1 MSWSVGISICERIK
15 KLMIK
20 NYFLCFF
27 VFFAQSVCAT
37 TTLDSTTIDEYLK
50 IQKEFF
56 LESCRPGTLEVYQKL
71 EKDFKGDGNFIPTQL
86 DEKLDLKTI
95 KNVLSLM
102 IEKGQWIQA
111 QINILKQI
119 SDRKINVEELEAI
132 QKQYIALVDLN
143 KEFHFAKSTDK
154 KNSIQLKAEKHFSEL
169 LIAIESFKKNYPYA
183 ISYKFPVNHLSLRA
197 EYDKVKYQVTKEGR
211 SRANMIYLF
220 RKVVQDGTFDED
232 LSRNDSFIR
241 AGFDSLYLSLN
252 NTRNRSFLSENE
264 RVDLQFFLNNYNKWF
279 SQSTNAILKR
289 FENWKDRS
297 DRSIAF
303 YQNLVNG
310 KMPKIGENSQIKD
323 ATELLEERAKSLY
336 TLRDFVL
343 SREAQTYEYWSK
355 KSELFQALF
364 AIETILANEV
374 GLLDGPSGIE
384 RRDVAQVVIN
394 RFENPNYNQFS
405 ATDLLPK
412 YINPQADLKLNKWLN
427 VLFKEGE
434 FSFTYFYI
442 PGNFNIYCPEMT
454 RIGQS
459 LRKQNLKIAL
469 NLLNHPRAD
478 FKGVRY
484 FSRVSMFGRIEMD
497 SLWSNFLPIEESPGV
512 LIKNTKMLINRLEKD
527 NYKFLYEF
535 SNLALKKSFMAV
547 EIQGKHYVV
556 DVKDPKQIYN
566 YRNPH
571 QFKYFSE
578 LK

>member
-1 MSWSVGISICERIK
+1 MNKI
-15 KLMIK
+15 
-20 NYFLCFF
+20 FLFF
-27 VFFAQSVCAT
+27 ILIFSTQRVFAT
-37 TTLDSTTIDEYLK
+37 ATLDATTIDEYLK

-56 LESCRPGTLEVYQKL
+56 AESCRPGTLEVYQKL
-71 EKDFKGDGNFIPTQL
+71 VKDFKGDGNFIPTQI

-102 IEKGQWIQA
+102 VEKGQWIQN
-111 QINILKQI
+111 QVSFLKSINE
-119 SDRKINVEELEAI
+119 RKINVVELDLI
-132 QKQYIALVDLN
+132 QQEYSALVDLN
-143 KEFHFAKSTDK
+143 KEFHFSKSEDK
-154 KNSIQLKAEKHFSEL
+154 KIIIQKKAEKHFSDL
-169 LIAIESFKKNYPYA
+169 LLAIESFKKAYPYA
-183 ISYKFPVNHLSLRA
+183 ISYKFPVNHLALRT
-197 EYDKVKYQVTKEGR
+197 EYDKVKYQVTKEAR
-211 SRANMIYLF
+211 ARANMIYLF
-220 RKVVQDGTFDED
+220 RKVIQDGTFDEE
-232 LSRNDSFIR
+232 LAHNDSFIR
-241 AGFDSLYLSLN
+241 AGFDSLYISLTN
-252 NTRNRSFLSENE
+252 SPHRSFLSENE
-264 RVDLQFFLNNYNKWF
+264 RVDLQFFLSNYSRWF
-279 SQSTNAILKR
+279 SQSTSVIIKR
-289 FENWKDRS
+289 FENWKERS

-310 KMPKIGENSQIKD
+310 KLPTLGENSQIKD
-323 ATELLEERAKSLY
+323 ATALLEERARSLY

-343 SREAQTYEYWSK
+343 TREAQTYEYWSK
-355 KSELFQALF
+355 KSELYQALF

-374 GLLDGPSGIE
+374 GLLDGPHGLE

-394 RFENPNYNQFS
+394 RFDNPNYNQFA

-412 YINPQADLKLNKWLN
+412 YINAQANLKTNKWLN

-459 LRKQNLKIAL
+459 LRKQNLKIAMD
-469 NLLNHPRAD
+469 LLNHPRSD
-478 FKGVRY
+478 FTGVRY
-484 FSRVSMFGRIEMD
+484 FSRVSMFGRIEMN
-497 SLWSNFLPIEESPGV
+497 SLWSNFSPIEESPGLLV
-512 LIKNTKMLINRLEKD
+512 KNSKMLLSRLEKD

-556 DVKDPKQIYN
+556 DIKNPKQIYN

>member
-1 MSWSVGISICERIK
+1 MNKIF
-15 KLMIK
+15 
-20 NYFLCFF
+20 FLFLL
-27 VFFAQSVCAT
+27 VFSTQRVFATATLDAT
-37 TTLDSTTIDEYLK
+37 TIEEYLK

-56 LESCRPGTLEVYQKL
+56 AESCRAGTLEVYQKL
-71 EKDFKGDGNFIPTQL
+71 EKNFKGDGNFIPTQI

-102 IEKGQWIQA
+102 VEKGQWIQN
-111 QINILKQI
+111 QVSFLK
-119 SDRKINVEELEAI
+119 SVNERKINVAELDLIHQE
-132 QKQYIALVDLN
+132 YSALVDLN
-143 KEFHFAKSTDK
+143 KEFHFSKSEDK
-154 KNSIQLKAEKHFSEL
+154 KIIIQQKAEKHFSDL
-169 LIAIESFKKNYPYA
+169 LLAIESFKKNYPYA
-183 ISYKFPVNHLSLRA
+183 ISYKFPVNHLALRA
-197 EYDKVKYQVTKEGR
+197 EYDKVKYQAMKEAR
-211 SRANMIYLF
+211 ARANMIYLF
-220 RKVVQDGTFDED
+220 RKVIQDGTFDED
-232 LSRNDSFIR
+232 LAHNDSFIR
-241 AGFDSLYLSLN
+241 AGFDSLYLSLTN
-252 NTRNRSFLSENE
+252 SPHRAFLTENE
-264 RVDLQFFLNNYNKWF
+264 RVDLQFFLSNYNRWF
-279 SQSTNAILKR
+279 AQSTAVIIKR
-289 FENWKDRS
+289 FENWKERS

-310 KMPKIGENSQIKD
+310 KLPTLGENSQIKD
-323 ATELLEERAKSLY
+323 ATALLEERARSLY

-343 SREAQTYEYWSK
+343 TKEAQTYEYWSK

-374 GLLDGPSGIE
+374 GLLDGPHGLE

-394 RFENPNYNQFS
+394 RFDNLSYNQFA

-412 YINPQADLKLNKWLN
+412 YINAQVNLKTNMWLN

-459 LRKQNLKIAL
+459 LRKQNLKIAMD
-469 NLLNHPRAD
+469 LLNHPRSD
-478 FKGVRY
+478 FRGVRY

-497 SLWSNFLPIEESPGV
+497 SLWSNFSPIEESPGLLV
-512 LIKNTKMLINRLEKD
+512 KNSKMLLSRLEKD

-535 SNLALKKSFMAV
+535 SNLALKKSYMAV

-556 DVKDPKQIYN
+556 DIKNPKQIYN